1 MKIIKIKMENI
12 KSKLIVKRIFENL
25 KTRKKLNIVKHSK
38 KYLDILNIDKK
49 DFASIVSLK
58 NLDKKFHLD
67 LDIADTN
74 IKVLDLSKAKLITG
88 EIKDYFGF
96 KNINNLVNVTIIEA
110 ITLDKLE
117 VLDLGDNYIRELNV
131 LEKFNLKN
139 LAKLYLYNNYISDI
153 SALKKCKFENL
164 NILNLSQ
171 NKIKDINVLEHVNF
185 KKLEILNLRDNK
197 ISDVDVLKKVN
208 FKELKELYL
217 NKNNISKIDFLNKN
231 IFPKLEILNLK
242 KNKINL
248 IENKNENAPAISYL
262 KISLKKFSYKH
273 NRK

>member
-1 MKIIKIKMENI
+1 MQIIKIKMENI
-12 KSKLIVKRIFENL
+12 KSKFIVKRIFENL

-58 NLDKKFHLD
+58 NLDNKFHLD

-88 EIKDYFGF
+88 EIKDYFRF

-117 VLDLGDNYIRELNV
+117 VLDLGDNYIREL
-131 LEKFNLKN
+131 
-139 LAKLYLYNNYISDI
+139 
-153 SALKKCKFENL
+153 
-164 NILNLSQ
+164 
-171 NKIKDINVLEHVNF
+171 
-185 KKLEILNLRDNK
+185 
-197 ISDVDVLKKVN
+197 
-208 FKELKELYL
+208 
-217 NKNNISKIDFLNKN
+217 NISKIDFLNKN

-273 NRK
+273 KHNRK